1 MEVKAAYAAGE
12 DAGGNQQARAD
23 GVYSLAPCIV
33 RNRCGSGR
41 GPVCNPRGLAMV
53 HPPNDAGMLPGA
65 DGGILSRSLTK
76 AGISKGWFAG
86 CGAPSYPSRM
96 FVGRDPRHL

>member
-76 AGISKGWFAG
+76 AGILAKVWFEN
-86 CGAPSYPSRM
+86 
-96 FVGRDPRHL
+96 GR